1 MTSCPEKASTNTC
14 EIAGSITW
22 TEIPATDMVRVQKFY
37 SEVFGW
43 TYDGMPP
50 MLDADGTPHFVM
62 FNKGRTNGG
71 FVRVAPEDFLSAALH
86 PQNGDG
92 GKKKLS
98 VRNTITVDSVDETMK
113 KVEEAGG
120 ELYIPKVE
128 LPNKMGF
135 VAYFTDSEK
144 NVMGLWS
151 M

>member
-1 MTSCPEKASTNTC
+1 
-14 EIAGSITW
+14 
-22 TEIPATDMVRVQKFY
+22 
-37 SEVFGW
+37 
-43 TYDGMPP
+43 
-50 MLDADGTPHFVM
+50 MLDADGTPNFVM
-62 FNKGRTNGG
+62 FNKGRMNGG

-86 PQNGDG
+86 PENSEEGK

-144 NVMGLWS
+144 NVVGLWS

>member
-1 MTSCPEKASTNTC
+1 
-14 EIAGSITW
+14 
-22 TEIPATDMVRVQKFY
+22 
-37 SEVFGW
+37 
-43 TYDGMPP
+43 MPP

-120 ELYIPKVE
+120 ELY
-128 LPNKMGF
+128 M
-135 VAYFTDSEK
+135 
-144 NVMGLWS
+144 
-151 M
+151 